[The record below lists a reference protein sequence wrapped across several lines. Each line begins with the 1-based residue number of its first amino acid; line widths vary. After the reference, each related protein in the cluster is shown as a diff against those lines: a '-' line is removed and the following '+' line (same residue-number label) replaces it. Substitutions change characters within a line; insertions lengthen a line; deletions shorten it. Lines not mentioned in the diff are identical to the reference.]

1 MGKLKVV
8 PAEESTN
15 KATIT
20 DISVTKAQIV
30 SGLDSLKEYSDE
42 NKKEIIQKMNDSTFF
57 ITDKLTDSYK
67 SALAEMRFELNNTNN
82 NVDQHMVYILHKIED
97 IIKYSYD
104 THMSIEE
111 LRKTIFRGFVVTNL
125 FLLGLIV
132 LILVNNL

>member
-8 PAEESTN
+8 PV

-20 DISVTKAQIV
+20 NSEVTEAQIV
-30 SGLDSLKEYSDE
+30 SGLESLKEYSDE
-42 NKKEIIQKMNDSTFF
+42 NKKEIIQKMNESTFF
-57 ITDKLTDSYK
+57 ITDKLTDCYK
-67 SALAEMRFELNNTNN
+67 STLAEMRFELNNTNN
-82 NVDQHMVYILHKIED
+82 NVDQHMAYILRKIED
-97 IIKYSYD
+97 DIKCSYD

-111 LRKTIFRGFVVTNL
+111 LRKTIFRGFVVTDL